1 MESSSLT
8 LGSREVTVLLMRRFL
23 HHNSQGHEDLR
34 VMQDFQYPAQTL
46 HPKLYTAT
54 LKDVLHV
61 HQPPRQ
67 GGAVAAS
74 TVAFAA
80 RRDVQGLGGGG
91 LGANVD
97 P

>member
-1 MESSSLT
+1 
-8 LGSREVTVLLMRRFL
+8 
-23 HHNSQGHEDLR
+23 
-34 VMQDFQYPAQTL
+34 MQDFQYPTRTL
-46 HPKLYTAT
+46 KTKPYTAA

-80 RRDVQGLGGGG
+80 RRDVQGLRGGG
-91 LGANVD
+91 LGASVG